1 MSLLSF
7 KSLLYGKQSMNI
19 LVTGGL
25 GVNGSWVTK
34 KLADR
39 GITPVVL
46 DARADFSLIG
56 PDYEKRIVFVQ
67 GSVSD
72 EDLVARTIKQHGVSC
87 IIHLAAMVG
96 HPDDP
101 VGVFRINAYAT
112 VQLLEAARKAGIRR
126 FVFTSSR
133 AVYGALEGDAA
144 HPVYKP
150 VKEDHPLRPV
160 HVYDVCKV
168 SSEGMG
174 RCYADQFGMEFVAL
188 RFATI
193 FGPGKTVRHKK
204 FAILSRIIEAPLH
217 REPVRIARGGDQRD
231 DVIYADDVAEAVVTA
246 ALHSKP
252 RYTEYNI
259 SHSRGTTLHDLAAAV
274 RKHVPGA
281 DIEIAPGLDYIDSGV
296 NYAGVLDNSRAKED
310 LGFVPRFNLDS
321 AVGDYIEKMK
331 LLGLPPYN
339 R

>member
-1 MSLLSF
+1 
-7 KSLLYGKQSMNI
+7 MNI

-39 GITPVVL
+39 GLSPVVL
-46 DARADFSLIG
+46 DTRADFSLIG
-56 PDYEKRIVFVQ
+56 KDYEQRIVFVH
-67 GSVSD
+67 GDVSD
-72 EDLVARTIKQHGVSC
+72 ADLLAHTLEQHGIER
-87 IIHLAAMVG
+87 IIHLAAMIG

-101 VGVFRINAYAT
+101 IGVFRINAFAT
-112 VQLLEAARKAGIRR
+112 VQLLEAARKSGVRR
-126 FVFTSSR
+126 FVFASSR
-133 AVYGALEGDAA
+133 AVYGALEGSAA
-144 HPVYKP
+144 HPVYEP

-168 SSEGMG
+168 ASEGMG
-174 RCYADQFGMEFVAL
+174 KCYADQFGIEFVAL

-217 REPVRIARGGDQRD
+217 GEQVRIARGGDQRD
-231 DVIYADDVAEAVVTA
+231 DVIYADDVAEAIVIA
-246 ALHSKP
+246 ALHPRP

-259 SHSRGTTLHDLAAAV
+259 SHARGTTLHDLADAV
-274 RKHVPGA
+274 RKLVPGA
-281 DIEIAPGLDYIDSGV
+281 DIEIAPGLDYIDAGV
-296 NYAGVLDNSRAKED
+296 NYAGILDNRRARED
-310 LGFVPRFNLDS
+310 LGFTPRFDMVS
-321 AVGDYIEKMK
+321 AVKDYIEKMK

-339 R
+339 P